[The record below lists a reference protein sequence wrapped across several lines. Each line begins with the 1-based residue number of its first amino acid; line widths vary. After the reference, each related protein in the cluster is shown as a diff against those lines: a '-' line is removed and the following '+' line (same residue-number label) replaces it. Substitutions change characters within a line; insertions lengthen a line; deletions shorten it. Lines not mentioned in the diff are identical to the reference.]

1 MKMYAPQ
8 EESYPNEQ
16 PSMWALFDLRLPGVA
31 ERLHRERVAWQEH
44 SEIEVLDRDHSILIM
59 YPGSAERSAA

>member
-16 PSMWALFDLRLPGVA
+16 QSMWVLFDLRISGVA
-31 ERLHRERVAWQEH
+31 RRLHRERAAWQER
-44 SEIEVLDRDHSILIM
+44 SEIEVLDKDHFILVM
-59 YPGSAERSAA
+59 YPGGAEGLAA